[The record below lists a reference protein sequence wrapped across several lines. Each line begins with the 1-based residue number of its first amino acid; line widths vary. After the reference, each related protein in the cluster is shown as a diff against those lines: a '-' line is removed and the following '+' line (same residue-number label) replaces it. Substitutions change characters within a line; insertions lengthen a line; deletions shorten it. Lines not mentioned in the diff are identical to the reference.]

1 MAAQGRLAVAAVTF
15 GTAAAFSSWNPL
27 AAPFGFVVGLAAIAI
42 SVRALRRGARRPLAA
57 AGLALSILAVGA
69 SALVLALTAGV
80 GRDPADDPVVAGPTR
95 EEAAQR
101 LDQAAERTKAA
112 RERARRELDHV
123 DPPPAHRDRGAL
135 PQRGDVRR

>member
-57 AGLALSILAVGA
+57 AGLALSVLAVGA

-95 EEAAQR
+95 EEAVQR
-101 LDQAAERTKAA
+101 LDEAAERTKAA
-112 RERARRELDHV
+112 RERARRELDQV
-123 DPPPAHRDRGAL
+123 DPRPAQGDRGAL
-135 PQRGDVRR
+135 PQGGDVRR